1 MSNENST
8 KEPKQALN
16 KQTNGLNYFAGR
28 EIEFFKILDS
38 SLDVG
43 VSILDENLTYQYISQ
58 SVYKELGFKASEL
71 GPGDTLGRCHELMIE
86 KGLLNDEIL
95 SRNKLS
101 ADQREQRSN
110 DPNSSKYDTV
120 ELANG
125 TVQRFVRKT
134 LPNGHVVSMATD
146 ITDIVEQERILESS
160 LILGKSG
167 YWIYDFKTKKHRI
180 SESIEGFVSK
190 EISDLIRKQGIIAF
204 IHHDDRHLFKTAIR
218 NLTKTKG
225 EFEFTAR
232 IIGQDTEIEIE
243 HACLFT
249 GVAIKNK
256 AGEWFKL
263 RTFIKDVTRERQQ
276 SLELERAKDEAL
288 AASQA
293 KSQFLANMSHE
304 IRTPMNGVLGMAEL
318 LSGTDITDRQRE
330 FLNVIMQSSSALL
343 CIINDILDFSKIE
356 AGALTLDPM
365 PLDLREV
372 INSVAKLL
380 NTNNKNRSVE
390 LVVNYPSG
398 LQAGFIGDA
407 GRLRQILTNL
417 VGNALKF
424 TQEGH
429 VVIDVDIRSV
439 RETHAIVNI
448 DVTDTGIGIDEDKI
462 NAIFRKFTQAD
473 GSTTRLY
480 GGTGLGLSIC
490 KHLVEMMNGRM
501 EVRSTVGEGSTFGF
515 KIPLAVD
522 KTAKIEHFDLQKLCY
537 RRALIVDDI
546 EVNRLILTERCKAWS
561 MTADSAINGI
571 EALEKIKIAENNG
584 TPYDVI
590 LLDFLMP
597 GMNGIE
603 FAKLVKERFTANP
616 NSVIMLSSVDQVSTT
631 PKLKEMGVDIYLTK
645 PVPEKILYKALQ
657 ETFAEKIALTTP
669 QSAEQVTPPTVIQTN
684 ATPPTPAAPETSQD
698 ILKSQSLDSAPTPNT
713 SMSRAVAEL
722 EAEEKEDL
730 DITALDNPADFLE
743 MAFCDFDDAELSP
756 SDTDIIEAMDLELN
770 QANNKFSND
779 ASAHQTP
786 PEEHPLQDITLPDLA
801 PAPNNSP
808 APASIPTPVPDISP
822 DHASASKDPNR
833 KENEA
838 TDDKIQILVAEDFAL
853 NQDVIRLMLSD
864 TKFVPTFANNGKE
877 AFEEYCANHSKYS
890 VVVMDVSMPVMD
902 GYESTRQIQLFERE
916 KDLPLTPIIALTGHA
931 LSHDRQLCIDAG
943 MDDYMTK
950 PVKKA
955 TLMERLNH
963 YSGGNNKTTAQEVA

>member
-1 MSNENST
+1 MKSEKSSKMSKQDLKPK
-8 KEPKQALN
+8 KEDS
-16 KQTNGLNYFAGR
+16 NYFAGR
-28 EIEFFKILDS
+28 EIEFFKVLDS
-38 SLDVG
+38 SLDVA
-43 VSILDENLTYQYISQ
+43 VSILDENMIYQYISK
-58 SVYKELGFKASEL
+58 SVYEELGFSTDEI
-71 GPGDTLGRCHELMIE
+71 GPGDSLSRCHELMIE

-95 SRNKLS
+95 FRNQLAASQKEEHL
-101 ADQREQRSN
+101 
-110 DPNSSKYDTV
+110 NSVINSKFNTV

-125 TVQRFVRKT
+125 TVQRFVRKE
-134 LPNGHVVSMATD
+134 LPNGHIISMATD

-167 YWIYDFKTKKHRI
+167 YWIYDFKTKTHKI
-180 SESIEGFVSK
+180 SDSIEGFVSK
-190 EISDLIRKQGIIAF
+190 DVFDQIRKQGIVAL
-204 IHHDDRHLFKTAIR
+204 IHHDDRDLFRTAIR
-218 NLTKTKG
+218 NLTNTKG

-232 IIGQDTEIEIE
+232 IIGNDPSIER
-243 HACLFT
+243 ACLFT
-249 GVAIKNK
+249 GVAVKNK

-263 RTFIKDVTRERQQ
+263 RTFIKDVSRERQQ

-343 CIINDILDFSKIE
+343 NIINDILDFSKIE

-365 PLDLREV
+365 PLDMREV
-372 INSVAKLL
+372 INSVARLL
-380 NTNNKNRSVE
+380 NTNNKNNDVE

-398 LQAGFIGDA
+398 LPSNFIGDA

-424 TQEGH
+424 TKKGH
-429 VVIDVDIRSV
+429 VIIDVHIRTV
-439 RETHAIVNI
+439 RGSHAIVNI
-448 DVTDTGIGIDEDKI
+448 DVRDTGIGIDEDKI
-462 NAIFRKFTQAD
+462 KAVFNKFTQAD

-501 EVRSTVGEGSTFGF
+501 DVKSKVGEGSTFGF
-515 KIPLAVD
+515 KIPLEID
-522 KTAKIEHFDLQKLCY
+522 KTAKIETFDIQKLCC
-537 RRALIVDDI
+537 RRVLIVDDI
-546 EVNRLILTERCKAWS
+546 EVNRFILSERCKAWS
-561 MTADSAINGI
+561 MISDSAENGI
-571 EALEKIKIAENNG
+571 EAIEKIKIAEENN

-603 FAKLVKERFTANP
+603 FAQLVKDRYTTNP
-616 NSVIMLSSVDQVSTT
+616 YTVIMLSSVDQASTT
-631 PKLKEMGVDIYLTK
+631 PELKVMGVDTYLTK
-645 PVPEKILYKALQ
+645 PVPEKTLFKALQ
-657 ETFAEKIALTTP
+657 ETFAEKSTLSEPKSVNLDAAKTALHASASHPSPLIPKASDAPTATVAITDAGRIEPTP
-669 QSAEQVTPPTVIQTN
+669 QAVQRPELINPTVSAEAQN
-684 ATPPTPAAPETSQD
+684 AT
-698 ILKSQSLDSAPTPNT
+698 SA
-713 SMSRAVAEL
+713 
-722 EAEEKEDL
+722 
-730 DITALDNPADFLE
+730 NPSDFLE
-743 MAFCDFDDAELSP
+743 MAFNDFEDAVLSP

-770 QANNKFSND
+770 KSIEKVKMFAPKPQAPIQAPSEPNSVPKSVPKSVSPEV
-779 ASAHQTP
+779 SA
-786 PEEHPLQDITLPDLA
+786 DI
-801 PAPNNSP
+801 NS
-808 APASIPTPVPDISP
+808 
-822 DHASASKDPNR
+822 
-833 KENEA
+833 ENTDKNSENS
-838 TDDKIQILVAEDFAL
+838 DDKIHILVAEDFAL

-877 AFEEYCANHSKYS
+877 AYEEYCQNHAKYS

-902 GYESTRQIQLFERE
+902 GYESTKQIQIFERKQE
-916 KDLPLTPIIALTGHA
+916 LPLTPIIALTGHA

-950 PVKKA
+950 PVKKS

-963 YSGGNNKTTAQEVA
+963 YSGVLRDTAMPEAVSA